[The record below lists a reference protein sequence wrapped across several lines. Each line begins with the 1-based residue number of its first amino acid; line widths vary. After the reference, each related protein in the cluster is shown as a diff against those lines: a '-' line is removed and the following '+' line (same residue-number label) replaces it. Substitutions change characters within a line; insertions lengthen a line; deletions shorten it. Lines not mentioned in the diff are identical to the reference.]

1 VLFLV
6 TGEIDGTAEPTP
18 EFLQAS
24 HDTLELLGALERD
37 GKVRAGGV
45 FIGPL
50 GVCFIVDAESND
62 DLHLTLTTLPAFRF
76 ASWDATP
83 LIPFHRDLEMSLD
96 DALARAKDAPT

>member
-6 TGEIDGTAEPTP
+6 TGRIDGTAEPTA

-24 HDTLELLGALERD
+24 RDTLELLGSLERD

-45 FIGPL
+45 YIGPL

-76 ASWDATP
+76 ATWEATP
-83 LIPFHRDLEMSLD
+83 LIPFHRDIEMSLD
-96 DALARAKDAPT
+96 DALARAKD

>member
-6 TGEIDGTAEPTP
+6 TGRIDGTAEPTA

-24 HDTLELLGALERD
+24 HDTLQLLGSLERD
-37 GKVRAGGV
+37 GKVRGGGV

-50 GVCFIVDAESND
+50 GVCFIVDADSND

-76 ASWDATP
+76 ATWDATP
-83 LIPFHRDLEMSLD
+83 LIPFHRDIEMSLD
-96 DALARAKDAPT
+96 DALTRARDVSA